1 MNISEKDWK
10 LFRNDLPNWQERYM
24 EKLVEEYMEILS
36 DDRNASDK
44 YWALEARLKADK
56 RNPGVLITDISR
68 SNFYDHLVSL
78 VRYKVIT
85 MNDLNDFSE
94 ETKEVV
100 RRITG

>member
-24 EKLVEEYMEILS
+24 EKLVEEYKEILS

-85 MNDLNDFSE
+85 MDDLNDYSE

>member
-85 MNDLNDFSE
+85 MDDLEDYSE

>member
-1 MNISEKDWK
+1 
-10 LFRNDLPNWQERYM
+10 M
-24 EKLVEEYMEILS
+24 EKLVEEYKEILS

-85 MNDLNDFSE
+85 MDDLNDYSE